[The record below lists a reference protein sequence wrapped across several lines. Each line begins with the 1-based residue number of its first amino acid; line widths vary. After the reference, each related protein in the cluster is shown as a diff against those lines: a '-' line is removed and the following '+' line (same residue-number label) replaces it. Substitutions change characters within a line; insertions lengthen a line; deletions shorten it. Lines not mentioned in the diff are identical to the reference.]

1 MFPEFR
7 FYKRL
12 NLFQMEFQR
21 CILVE
26 HTNKSLLYHL
36 LLHDNWKLDINYREC
51 YIRQRKLWNNLITW
65 RKTAM
70 SIDSVTMFERCR
82 CWDLWFFILI
92 MNQTS
97 LWGLRR
103 VSLLMLWAQPLI
115 GLSSWGVNAIGLER
129 HHANIYFKNHLRSH
143 FVPHKLK
150 SRPFE

>member
-26 HTNKSLLYHL
+26 HMNKSLLYHL
-36 LLHDNWKLDINYREC
+36 LLHDNLKLDVNYRKRH
-51 YIRQRKLWNNLITW
+51 IRQRIIWNKLFTW

-82 CWDLWFFILI
+82 CWNLWFFILI

-103 VSLLMLWAQPLI
+103 VSILMLWAQHLI
-115 GLSSWGVNAIGLER
+115 GLSSWGVNPMTLGR
-129 HHANIYFKNHLRSH
+129 HQAGIYFKTHLSWTT
-143 FVPHKLK
+143 K
-150 SRPFE
+150 SINETVWVV